1 MKKIAIILFLAVL
14 GINANAQNGEWASQ
28 AMSGYTAALAAKSL
42 DTASN
47 TDTTYLYF
55 TANGAA
61 YNMHFKVT
69 YTRISG
75 TAGGTMQLQGSD
87 DNFAS
92 QADTLSNVVAGI
104 NTSQYADAPTFSS
117 LSSGSSTKHFYIV
130 GTTPYKF
137 KYYRVRLITSGTQTG
152 SFAGTAYYRKP

>member
-1 MKKIAIILFLAVL
+1 MKKIAIIVILAVL

-61 YNMHFKVT
+61 YNMHFKAV

-75 TAGGTMQLQGSD
+75 TAGGTLLFQASD
-87 DNFAS
+87 DNSNWF
-92 QADTLSNVVAGI
+92 TLANNVEGMV
-104 NTSQYADAPTFSS
+104 TSQYADTATFSS
-117 LSSGSSTKHFYIV
+117 LSSGSSTKDFFYV
-130 GTTPYKF
+130 GTKAYKF
-137 KYYRVRLITSGTQTG
+137 KYFRIRLITSGTQTG
-152 SFAGTAYYRKP
+152 SFAGTTYYRKP